1 MPELARNDPAFDHRR
16 GRAPEGRP
24 PGFVAIVTP
33 WFVLLGGAA
42 AWVLHLV
49 LAYGIV
55 EIACQSDRL
64 DGVLLGLPM
73 ADFFGYAL
81 TLLAGLTAL
90 AAGLLAYGRLV
101 EDPRVDPVDDPG
113 AHEVFGRRRFMTY
126 VGLLMNG
133 LFLVAILAGGLP
145 FLFLRACSGS

>member
-1 MPELARNDPAFDHRR
+1 MPEPASYDPAFDYRR

-24 PGFVAIVTP
+24 PGLIAIVTP
-33 WFVLLGGAA
+33 WFIFLGGAA

-49 LAYGIV
+49 LAYVIT
-55 EIACQSDRL
+55 EIACQTSRL

-90 AAGLLAYGRLV
+90 AAGLLAYGRFAEDARV
-101 EDPRVDPVDDPG
+101 EPIDDPG
-113 AHEVFGRRRFMTY
+113 AHEVLGRRRFMTY
-126 VGLLMNG
+126 AGLLMNG
-133 LFLVAILAGGLP
+133 LFLIAILAGGLP
-145 FLFLRACSGS
+145 FLFLRSCSGS

>member
-1 MPELARNDPAFDHRR
+1 MPEPARIDPAFDYRR

-33 WFVLLGGAA
+33 WFIFLGGAA

-49 LAYGIV
+49 LAYAIAEV
-55 EIACQSDRL
+55 ACQTDRL
-64 DGVLLGLPM
+64 DGVLLGMPM
-73 ADFFGYAL
+73 ADVFGYAL

-90 AAGLLAYGRLV
+90 AAGVLAYGRLA
-101 EDPRVDPVDDPG
+101 EDPRGDPVDDPG
-113 AHEVFGRRRFMTY
+113 AHEVLGRRRFMTY

-133 LFLVAILAGGLP
+133 LFLIAILAGGLP
-145 FLFLRACSGS
+145 FLYLRSCSGS

>member
-1 MPELARNDPAFDHRR
+1 MPEMARNDPAFDYRR

-24 PGFVAIVTP
+24 PGFVATVTP
-33 WFVLLGGAA
+33 WFVFLGGAG

-49 LAYGIV
+49 VAYGITEV
-55 EIACQSDRL
+55 ACKTDRL
-64 DGVLLGLPM
+64 DGVVLGLPV
-73 ADFFGYAL
+73 ADAFGVAL
-81 TLLAGLTAL
+81 TLIAGLTAL
-90 AAGLLAYGRLV
+90 AAALLAYRRLAL
-101 EDPRVDPVDDPG
+101 DGRVDPVDDPG

-145 FLFLRACSGS
+145 FLFLRACTGS